1 MKRKQYS
8 HNQGGI
14 SLAGL
19 LCLFGTFLVSG
30 SLFWLAAPDRSA
42 VSKDKAEFI
51 SAPISQGAEQEVGY
65 CPISQIEL
73 GQRTLGTN
81 PLREE
86 VPENLQDPDPT
97 FWREVHLQV
106 ADESQE
112 EVTIQLLRPLGW
124 IYAQNAWLGN
134 KIPLELTE
142 LHVNGEAVVTY
153 VGSCPPI
160 RPGPGNVV
168 TGKYIHQSADNLID
182 LSIEGENQPTGV
194 TTNHPYWSVD
204 RQCFLQAG
212 DLKRGE
218 HVETRYGPRQV
229 VSLTPR
235 GNQPVYNLEVHG
247 EHVYR
252 VGTLGTLVHNKAAK
266 VAKTPVLVDSNAI
279 ARIKNDPTLGGR
291 LGADEFPIISY
302 VSAPE
307 LRNAAAR
314 SNGKFHVPRSIDDYN
329 VLNYRPSVDKTIQ
342 IRSMSQRG
350 KGKFGDGIIGAQALE
365 LDLPLITNDK
375 ELKAIVSKLG
385 GEVR

>member
-30 SLFWLAAPDRSA
+30 SLFWLAAPDRST
-42 VSKDKAEFI
+42 VSKYKAEFI

-86 VPENLQDPDPT
+86 VPENLQNPDPT

-124 IYAQNAWLGN
+124 IYAQNIWEGN
-134 KIPLELTE
+134 RIPLELTE

-153 VGSCPPI
+153 VGPCPPI

-168 TGKYIHQSADNLID
+168 TGKYIHKSADNLID
-182 LSIEGENQPTGV
+182 LTIEGDSQPTGV

-204 RQCFLQAG
+204 RQCFLKAG
-212 DLKRGE
+212 DLNPGE
-218 HVETRYGPRQV
+218 HVDTRYGPRQV

-235 GNQPVYNLEVHG
+235 SNQPVYNLEVHG

-252 VGTLGTLVHNKAAK
+252 VGKLGTLVHNKNVKSKFGTENPNALAEF
-266 VAKTPVLVDSNAI
+266 DSN
-279 ARIKNDPTLGGR
+279 TL
-291 LGADEFPIISY
+291 EISY
-302 VSAPE
+302 NRKNIRDDADYFE
-307 LRNAAAR
+307 RHWRHDLRAAAYHEHGHKLLNPLNNAVKKIFR
-314 SNGKFHVPRSIDDYN
+314 LKNQPYFQFKTWENIEEFVVEVYGQVRARTRLSGKARANLRAIRSI
-329 VLNYRPSVDKTIQ
+329 LTGQ
-342 IRSMSQRG
+342 
-350 KGKFGDGIIGAQALE
+350 
-365 LDLPLITNDK
+365 
-375 ELKAIVSKLG
+375 
-385 GEVR
+385 

>member
-30 SLFWLAAPDRSA
+30 SLFWLAAPDRST

-86 VPENLQDPDPT
+86 VPENLRDPDPT

-182 LSIEGENQPTGV
+182 LSIEGENRPTGV

-252 VGTLGTLVHNKAAK
+252 VGTLGTLVHNKGISRTRNRFIDDREINAAGQWSPGSPDIK
-266 VAKTPVLVDSNAI
+266 VNKYAIDRLAKSSSRKFELYKTVYHEAFHRKVYKLDVLI
-279 ARIKNDPTLGGR
+279 GKLLGLKADIYSVSRFNRKYNGGKGR
-291 LGADEFPIISY
+291 WFDLEERAANWWG
-302 VSAPE
+302 E
-307 LRNAAAR
+307 LRAKLR
-314 SNGKFHVPRSIDDYN
+314 I
-329 VLNYRPSVDKTIQ
+329 NY
-342 IRSMSQRG
+342 
-350 KGKFGDGIIGAQALE
+350 GI
-365 LDLPLITNDK
+365 K
-375 ELKAIVSKLG
+375 
-385 GEVR
+385 

>member
-1 MKRKQYS
+1 MKRKLYS

-30 SLFWLAAPDRSA
+30 SLFWLAAPDRST

-160 RPGPGNVV
+160 QPGPGNVV

-252 VGTLGTLVHNKAAK
+252 VGTLGTLVHNKAMK
-266 VAKTPVLVDSNAI
+266 VNSPPA
-279 ARIKNDPTLGGR
+279 
-291 LGADEFPIISY
+291 PIS
-302 VSAPE
+302 
-307 LRNAAAR
+307 RN
-314 SNGKFHVPRSIDDYN
+314 
-329 VLNYRPSVDKTIQ
+329 PSVDVTSSNVLISQFDTLQPVVRGTKSAYEVASEGGKHAGFLKNYINKPKDKIVVCFSKTGPIVMKVLSVLLTRRTFDEQ
-342 IRSMSQRG
+342 AKKTSQPRA
-350 KGKFGDGIIGAQALE
+350 DCPQA
-365 LDLPLITNDK
+365 
-375 ELKAIVSKLG
+375 S
-385 GEVR
+385 

>member
-30 SLFWLAAPDRSA
+30 SLFWLAAPDRST

-51 SAPISQGAEQEVGY
+51 SAPTSQGAEQEVGY

-252 VGTLGTLVHNKAAK
+252 VGTLGTLVHNKAMK
-266 VAKTPVLVDSNAI
+266 VSGFDDFNKVPPVIPTPGTSITDDAFNSMI
-279 ARIKNDPTLGGR
+279 RARSSGITRAEKFQRAGRNLKEQLTLAEARSGGGTGDRRRIIEFLNDPKYYGFEKWEYVHRNPDGSNITIHYVRDQIKDVLF
-291 LGADEFPIISY
+291 DFKIVFP
-302 VSAPE
+302 
-307 LRNAAAR
+307 
-314 SNGKFHVPRSIDDYN
+314 
-329 VLNYRPSVDKTIQ
+329 
-342 IRSMSQRG
+342 
-350 KGKFGDGIIGAQALE
+350 
-365 LDLPLITNDK
+365 
-375 ELKAIVSKLG
+375 
-385 GEVR
+385 

>member
-1 MKRKQYS
+1 M
-8 HNQGGI
+8 
-14 SLAGL
+14 
-19 LCLFGTFLVSG
+19 
-30 SLFWLAAPDRSA
+30 
-42 VSKDKAEFI
+42 SKDKAEFI
-51 SAPISQGAEQEVGY
+51 SAPTSQGAEQEVGY

-182 LSIEGENQPTGV
+182 LSIEGENRPTGV

-229 VSLTPR
+229 VSLNPR
-235 GNQPVYNLEVHG
+235 GNQTVYNLEVHG

-252 VGTLGTLVHNKAAK
+252 VGTLGTLVHNKAMK
-266 VAKTPVLVDSNAI
+266 VSKVDNLADSAEETVVLYHGSSPGLQGN
-279 ARIKNDPTLGGR
+279 
-291 LGADEFPIISY
+291 
-302 VSAPE
+302 
-307 LRNAAAR
+307 
-314 SNGKFHVPRSIDDYN
+314 KF
-329 VLNYRPSVDKTIQ
+329 
-342 IRSMSQRG
+342 
-350 KGKFGDGIIGAQALE
+350 E
-365 LDLPLITNDK
+365 LDL
-375 ELKAIVSKLG
+375 AISQQRQGTSTPGIYLTDDFLRAAQQYGRGGTVTRTVVPKSFADQIVQLG
-385 GEVR
+385 GPKNNQREYFVNTSEGVEELNKIIETVLTKEAIERFFKGLF